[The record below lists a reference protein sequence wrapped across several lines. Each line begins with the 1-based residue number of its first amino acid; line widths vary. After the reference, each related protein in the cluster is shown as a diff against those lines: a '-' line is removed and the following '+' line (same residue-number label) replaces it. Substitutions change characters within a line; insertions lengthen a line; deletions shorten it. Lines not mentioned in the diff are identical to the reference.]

1 MKNSHK
7 CTALAISCIDYRFVG
22 KVRQY
27 LIDQGLKD
35 NYDLITVPG
44 ASLKLADVADSI
56 STSMRLHDPDEVYIF
71 DHEDCGAYGVNN
83 SKSEHIKNLN
93 HAKERIL
100 KNNPEKLVSTYF
112 TDFNFVEEIN

>member
-71 DHEDCGAYGVNN
+71 DHEDCGAYGEENFQATHSQN
-83 SKSEHIKNLN
+83 LKRAKKIILEGYPKKTSENL
-93 HAKERIL
+93 HR
-100 KNNPEKLVSTYF
+100 
-112 TDFNFVEEIN
+112 